1 MTKAK
6 WLICAAVLA
15 AFAVLAV
22 ACGGF
27 TQAVKEGI
35 SLKFAGQ
42 LYQRYQSQKNKP
54 PANADDLLSVATTQE
69 EKDAVQAIKDKKIE
83 IIWGVDLNDPTC
95 YPSG

>member
-6 WLICAAVLA
+6 WSSCAALA

-35 SLKFAGQ
+35 SLKFAGD
-42 LYQRYQSQKNKP
+42 LYTRYQSQKNKP
-54 PANADDLLSVATTQE
+54 PASADDLATVATSQE
-69 EKDAVQAIKDKKIE
+69 EKDAVQAIKDGKIKL
-83 IIWGVDLNDPTC
+83 IWGVDLNDQSC
-95 YPSG
+95 YPQGK